1 MISAGSGSEHPAPRQ
16 IRTWRDA
23 EHNAAAWMRY
33 WGYRDA
39 RANPGGSDGGIDVC
53 ASDALAQVKY
63 QAFAVGRP
71 ALQLLFGARGHATHK
86 QLIFFTGSDYAS
98 TAVAYADEH
107 NIALFVYSLDGSMA
121 AVNASAR
128 RISTRRSHPASE
140 PRAEAKPS
148 TVPSPS
154 SLVSMRPGMAAPD
167 ARAPQPA
174 LRAPGP
180 VSLAILLAPFVMC
193 LVGAVTIWFFS
204 QNPDLAPPWLREVWA
219 TWMTVACLGALPALL
234 VSRFLSQRQ

>member
-1 MISAGSGSEHPAPRQ
+1 MSSTGSESERPTSRQ
-16 IRTWRDA
+16 IRTWQDA

-39 RANPGGSDGGIDVC
+39 RASPGGSDGGIDVS
-53 ASDALAQVKY
+53 ASGAVAQVKY

-107 NIALFVYSLDGSMA
+107 NIALFVYSLDGSMT
-121 AVNASAR
+121 AVNASAQS
-128 RISTRRSHPASE
+128 ISTRHSRPAND
-140 PRAEAKPS
+140 PRTDTNPS
-148 TVPSPS
+148 GRPSPS
-154 SLVSMRPGMAAPD
+154 SRLFMPAITAASH
-167 ARAPQPA
+167 ARRPQPA
-174 LRAPGP
+174 PTPPGV

-193 LVGAVTIWFFS
+193 LVGSGTIWFFS

-219 TWMTVACLGALPALL
+219 TWMTVACLGTLPALL
-234 VSRFLSQRQ
+234 IFRLSRRG